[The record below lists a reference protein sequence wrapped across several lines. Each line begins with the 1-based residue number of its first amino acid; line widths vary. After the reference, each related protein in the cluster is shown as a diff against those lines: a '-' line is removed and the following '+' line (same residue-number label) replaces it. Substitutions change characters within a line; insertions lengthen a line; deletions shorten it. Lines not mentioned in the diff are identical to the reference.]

1 MYAGIKRTL
10 KNLESRSNM
19 LTQFTNDSEIVEQ
32 LLMEYTTQIDLFF
45 NFKSRKRK
53 LRCGFCTRRYK
64 YQVVLNHHVA
74 SDHMAD
80 LKKLTDRQRKELIY
94 SYIKDQSEISYHEF
108 QNRYLRSFLDGIQ
121 AWRTR
126 VGHFWY
132 SNKKRQN
139 MCDFNIESNIRQN
152 FLMFHD
158 LDHFCCQWKY

>member
-1 MYAGIKRTL
+1 
-10 KNLESRSNM
+10 M

-32 LLMEYTTQIDLFF
+32 LLIEYTTQIDLFF

-80 LKKLTDRQRKELIY
+80 LKKLTDRQRKEMIY

-108 QNRYLRSFLDGIQ
+108 QNRYLKSLFRRNPSLKGEGRTFLIL
-121 AWRTR
+121 
-126 VGHFWY
+126 
-132 SNKKRQN
+132 
-139 MCDFNIESNIRQN
+139 E
-152 FLMFHD
+152 
-158 LDHFCCQWKY
+158 